1 MSAETPSAD
10 TPSLKFTDLALPEP
24 LLRALADVGYE
35 SPSPIQAATIPP
47 LLEGRDMLG
56 QAQTGT
62 GKTAAFA
69 LPILARIDPNQHKP
83 QALVLAPTR
92 ELAIQVAEAFQ
103 KYASHLPGFH
113 VLPIYGGQSYYPQL
127 QALKRGVQVIVG
139 TPGRVIDHLERGS
152 LDLSELRCLV
162 LDEADEMLRMGFIDD
177 VEAVLKKTP
186 ATRQVALFSATMP
199 PPIKRIAQTYLK
211 DPVEVAIKAK
221 TTTSANIRQRY
232 WAVSGVHKLDA
243 ITRILEAEPFDAM
256 IVFAR
261 TKLGTEE
268 LAEKLS
274 ARGIAAAA
282 INGDVQQAQR
292 EKTIQNLKDGKID
305 VLVATDV
312 AARGLDVERIS
323 HVLNFDIPY
332 DTESYVHRIGR
343 TGRAGR
349 KGEAILFVTPRERG
363 MLRAIER
370 ATRQPIEPM
379 ALPTVETVNEQR
391 VNRFLG
397 RITTALESSEI
408 GQFRDLIE
416 RYEREQNVPAV
427 EIAAALAKLVQGDMP
442 LLLDVTAEKLRPH
455 AQAGFD
461 RAPRDGQRE
470 RRDSRFER
478 DDRRD
483 NRFERDDRRPAREQ
497 RFEERPRHAERQYTP
512 PSDYERPV
520 IERPNASHSNERTL
534 NAAESMFDDEAPAP
548 RSYEPRSY
556 EPRSYEPRSYE
567 PRSHEPREP
576 RAPREQRESDV
587 GMETFRIEV
596 GHVHGVKPGNIVG
609 AIANEAEL
617 ESRYI
622 GRIDIRDDHSLIDLP
637 QGMPREVMDHL
648 KRVRVAGQQLRIVR
662 ADDADHGHGG
672 QRPHGHQADR
682 GFDDDRRPPRG
693 PRPHGGKPHGGGP
706 RKPGGF
712 KPGGFK
718 SGGPKPGGFKPR

>member
-1 MSAETPSAD
+1 MSAETPNTPSTDPSAD
-10 TPSLKFTDLALPEP
+10 TPSIKFSDLGLPEP
-24 LLRALADVGYE
+24 LMRALADVGYE

-47 LLEGRDMLG
+47 LLEGRDVLG

-69 LPILARIDPNQHKP
+69 LPVLARIDPNQRAP
-83 QALVLAPTR
+83 QTLVLAPTR

-103 KYASHLPGFH
+103 KYAHHLPGFQ

-152 LDLSELRCLV
+152 LDLSQLRCLV

-186 ATRQVALFSATMP
+186 ETRQVALFSATMP
-199 PPIKRIAQTYLK
+199 APIKRIAQTYLK
-211 DPVEVAIKAK
+211 DPVEIAIKSK
-221 TTTSANIRQRY
+221 TSTAANIRQRY

-261 TKLGTEE
+261 TKLATEE
-268 LAEKLS
+268 LADKLA

-282 INGDVQQAQR
+282 INGDVVQAQR

-323 HVLNFDIPY
+323 HVLNYDIPY

-370 ATRQPIEPM
+370 ATRQPIEQM
-379 ALPTVETVNEQR
+379 QLPTVETVNEQR

-397 RITTALESSEI
+397 RITTALESSDVS
-408 GQFRDLIE
+408 QFRDLVE

-442 LLLDVTAEKLRPH
+442 LLLDVTAERLRPH
-455 AQAGFD
+455 TPSFD
-461 RAPRDGQRE
+461 RPERGAREQSPRDRYERGPRDGQRE
-470 RRDSRFER
+470 PRRER
-478 DDRRD
+478 DAAPRPPREFTPREPQQRD
-483 NRFERDDRRPAREQ
+483 
-497 RFEERPRHAERQYTP
+497 ERPRHADRQFTP
-512 PSDYERPV
+512 PAAGERSFERPSV
-520 IERPNASHSNERTL
+520 
-534 NAAESMFDDEAPAP
+534 NAAESMFADEGPAQH
-548 RSYEPRSY
+548 R
-556 EPRSYEPRSYE
+556 
-567 PRSHEPREP
+567 HEPREP
-576 RAPREQRESDV
+576 REPRGERAPEV

-596 GHVHGVKPGNIVG
+596 GHTHGVKPGNIVG

-617 ESRYI
+617 ESRFI
-622 GRIDIRDDHSLIDLP
+622 GRIDIRDDFSLIDLP
-637 QGMPREVMDHL
+637 EGMPREVMDHL
-648 KRVRVAGQQLRIVR
+648 KRVRVAGQQLRISR
-662 ADDADHGHGG
+662 ADEDTGHG
-672 QRPHGHQADR
+672 QRPHGRYGDAPR
-682 GFDDDRRPPRG
+682 SFDDDRRPPPRG
-693 PRPHGGKPHGGGP
+693 PRPHSGHKPHGAGPHGGGP
-706 RKPGGF
+706 RKP
-712 KPGGFK
+712 
-718 SGGPKPGGFKPR
+718 FKPR